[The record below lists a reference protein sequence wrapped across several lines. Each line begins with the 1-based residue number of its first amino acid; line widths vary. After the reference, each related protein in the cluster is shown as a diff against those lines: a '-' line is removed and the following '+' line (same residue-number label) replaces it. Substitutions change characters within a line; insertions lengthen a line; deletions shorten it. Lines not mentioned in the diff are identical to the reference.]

1 MDLNNAI
8 DAHAQWKTKF
18 RAAITGKQ
26 AMDAATIS
34 KDNCCD
40 LGKWLHGEGKTKC
53 GSLPG
58 HADCVRKHAAFHVEA
73 GKVASAINAKNYSQA
88 ESMLA
93 SGTSYAS
100 ASSAVGVAIMQLKK
114 AAAL

>member
-1 MDLNNAI
+1 MDLDKAI

-26 AMDAATIS
+26 VMDAATIS

-53 GSLPG
+53 GSLPS

-88 ESMLA
+88 ESMLDNGA
-93 SGTSYAS
+93 SYAS